1 MGMAVAQGGPMVR
14 SRPCPSSVVVGV
26 ILAAG
31 FFSTTPSSA
40 APPTAPPPA
49 PTAKAPVM
57 KAPVVVKAPAVPRA
71 STSRPAAPAS
81 PAKRAAAAVSKG
93 SRTSP
98 VAPAPPPSRR
108 LFEENAPD
116 PHISVAPD
124 GRFRFVA
131 THGTAGWKGPFPPD
145 PGDDAIFP
153 IRQSVKPGDTKSWKT
168 VAHVFGPG
176 ERPAWTKKAPADP
189 NDPQSVAEA
198 KRTQQGDFWAPE
210 LHAIGKKSVLF
221 FTARDQA
228 TGELS
233 IGVAHSDDPA
243 MKSWKSPAKPLIQLK
258 DMGVIDPT
266 YHEEN
271 GEHFLVYKTDGNDP
285 KRNAPTELFVQR
297 LSADATALATGPDG
311 KPVAPVRVLR
321 NDPNSWEGI
330 NIEAPSVV
338 KVSGWVYMIYSGNM
352 FNTPKYAVGVARARS
367 ITTPMEQWEKLGEP
381 ILTND
386 KGPGHGAPFVENGK
400 LRYVFHQWRTGTAD
414 HEDVREVFL
423 TDMHVGDDGWLRAG
437 PPPAL
442 PGAPLLHAQ
451 R

>member
-1 MGMAVAQGGPMVR
+1 MVWSRLSSSSAIVGMILSAV
-14 SRPCPSSVVVGV
+14 
-26 ILAAG
+26 L
-31 FFSTTPSSA
+31 STTPSSA
-40 APPTAPPPA
+40 APPITPPPA
-49 PTAKAPVM
+49 PAAKVPARAP
-57 KAPVVVKAPAVPRA
+57 VVKAPAAPRTA
-71 STSRPAAPAS
+71 TPRPASS
-81 PAKRAAAAVSKG
+81 PSSAAKRALTPSTKAARSSVA
-93 SRTSP
+93 
-98 VAPAPPPSRR
+98 APAPPPSRR

-116 PHISVAPD
+116 PHISVGPD
-124 GRFRFVA
+124 GHFRFVA

-145 PGDDAIFP
+145 PGDEAIFP
-153 IRQSVKPGDTKSWKT
+153 IRQSVKPGDMTRWKT

-176 ERPAWTKKAPADP
+176 ERPAWTKKAPVDP
-189 NDPQSVAEA
+189 NDPRAVEEA

-210 LHAIGKKSVLF
+210 LHSIGKKSVLF

-243 MKSWKSPAKPLIQLK
+243 MKSWKSPAKPLIALK

-285 KRNAPTELFVQR
+285 KRNLPTELFVQR
-297 LSADATALATGPDG
+297 LSADGTALATGPDG
-311 KPVAPVRVLR
+311 KPTPPVRVLR

-330 NIEAPSVV
+330 NIEAPSVM
-338 KVSGWVYMIYSGNM
+338 KVGGWVYMIYSGNM

-400 LRYVFHQWRTGTAD
+400 LRYVFHQWRSGAAD

-423 TDMHVGDDGWLRAG
+423 TDMHVAEDGWLRAG
-437 PPPAL
+437 PPPVV
-442 PGAPLLHAQ
+442 PGASPLHAL